1 MAAQERY
8 KEDPE
13 IAGLMRDIKLLFFG
27 PEQVSARA
35 CKGRGGGSEER
46 ASARALRGR

>member
-35 CKGRGGGSEER
+35 CKGRGGK
-46 ASARALRGR
+46 